1 MYICR
6 RRLHSP
12 EVVPVARCFASSS
25 SRTHSISRGEPNR
38 AAIICMPMPLCFSCS
53 GSSPVTSA
61 SLRSNGWLYKALARR
76 RIGSILFVFYGK
88 RKREKEKSSCLLQ
101 GRSNGRNFLTIDFRY
116 HFPVFLYR
124 RFNERVEDCAGEI
137 DRPLPR
143 LFFLDKNVFCYRE
156 HLQ

>member
-1 MYICR
+1 MER
-6 RRLHSP
+6 ENER
-12 EVVPVARCFASSS
+12 
-25 SRTHSISRGEPNR
+25 
-38 AAIICMPMPLCFSCS
+38 
-53 GSSPVTSA
+53 
-61 SLRSNGWLYKALARR
+61 
-76 RIGSILFVFYGK
+76 K
-88 RKREKEKSSCLLQ
+88 RKAVAYYYKVVEMEEF
-101 GRSNGRNFLTIDFRY
+101 FLTIDFRY